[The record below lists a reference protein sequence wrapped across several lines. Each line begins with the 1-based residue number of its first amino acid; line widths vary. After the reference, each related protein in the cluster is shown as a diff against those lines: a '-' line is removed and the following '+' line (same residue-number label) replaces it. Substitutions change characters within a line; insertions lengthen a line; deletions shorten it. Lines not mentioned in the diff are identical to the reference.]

1 MKEYEVIETTAD
13 IGIAAPGRDL
23 PEVFARAAAGMV
35 SLMTDPARIE
45 ARETVV
51 VTATARDLAGLF
63 AAWLT
68 ELLYLFETQDF
79 LAKDF
84 TVTVLQGPPLA
95 PPEADEASGAN
106 HSAIHLT
113 AQIRGERID
122 PARHI
127 ITAGIK
133 AVTYHQLELRR
144 VEGLWRARVIF
155 DI

>member
-51 VTATARDLAGLF
+51 IKATAQDLAGLL

-79 LAKDF
+79 LAKEF
-84 TVTVLQGPPLA
+84 AVTVFQGPPLA
-95 PPEADEASGAN
+95 PGAN
-106 HSAIHLT
+106 HSALQLIAHV
-113 AQIRGERID
+113 RGERID
-122 PARHI
+122 PARHV

-133 AVTYHQLELRR
+133 AVTYHRLELKQ
-144 VEGLWRARVIF
+144 VEGLWRAQVIF